1 MKLIEVSGK
10 VASALGSDAVLRKLI
25 GERFFPVVA
34 QQGVAGYPFATY
46 RNLGLTQNDDKDSF
60 GDLVGKVEIE
70 IAAQSYDEAVT
81 TSGEVQRV
89 MENFED
95 EDIEFKMTNYEEEF
109 DPAAMVYVC
118 VLTFDY
124 DED

>member
-10 VASALGSDAVLRKLI
+10 VAAALGSDAELMQLI
-25 GERFFPVVA
+25 GDRYFPVVA
-34 QQGVAGYPFATY
+34 PQGVDGYPFATY
-46 RNLGLTQNDDKDSF
+46 RNLGVTQNDDKDSF
-60 GDLVGKVEIE
+60 GDLVGRVEIE

-81 TSGEVQRV
+81 TSGEIQRAL
-89 MENFED
+89 ETFKD
-95 EDIEFKMTNYEEEF
+95 EEIAFRMTNYEEEF

-124 DED
+124 DEN